1 METRGRS
8 LVKAVVWN
16 VIGLIVM
23 TGVGFLATGSFGT
36 GGIMAVVNTAVG
48 FITYLIYER
57 VWAGIHWGRV
67 GGARHA

>member
-23 TGVGFLATGSFGT
+23 TVVGFIATGSFGT
-36 GGIMAVVNTAVG
+36 GGIMAVVNTVLG

-57 VWAGIHWGRV
+57 VWAGIHWGRT
-67 GGARHA
+67 GGTLHA